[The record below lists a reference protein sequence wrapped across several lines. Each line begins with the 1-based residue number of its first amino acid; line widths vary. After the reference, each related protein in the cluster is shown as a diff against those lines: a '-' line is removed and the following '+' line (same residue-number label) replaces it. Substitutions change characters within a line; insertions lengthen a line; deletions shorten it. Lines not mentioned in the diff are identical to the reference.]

1 MNQNQPIAFE
11 IEIKKI
17 NNSPTQ
23 PAIKKKLE
31 ELSNQAAS
39 PPQLEDIE
47 KKILEARNRR
57 LDKRS
62 KNSNTDERLRYANE
76 RRTNLVREFTSKTQ
90 KVVETKHQTAEQL
103 RQKAINIVL
112 EKAKKE

>member
-1 MNQNQPIAFE
+1 
-11 IEIKKI
+11 
-17 NNSPTQ
+17 
-23 PAIKKKLE
+23 
-31 ELSNQAAS
+31 
-39 PPQLEDIE
+39 
-47 KKILEARNRR
+47 LEARNRR

-76 RRTNLVREFTSKTQ
+76 RRSNLVREFTSKTQ